1 MDAKTF
7 WYIGAGIAGGAV
19 LIALLKPKNQVV
31 VLGGTP
37 QDTASIAQMLA
48 QISVAGTQAAAS
60 QNATLLKD
68 TLAITADT
76 AKAANDTLQGVAL
89 ASMQSLVASKG
100 LDVEERVQAMGTI
113 ANLAGKAMDTQVTAS
128 ANILAANT
136 AITQTAFEHATALDL
151 AKLQASLD
159 LASFAT
165 QYRIAELQ
173 AGVTKEQIAS
183 QERLGTAQIASQE
196 RLGTAQIASGERIA
210 SAQIEAGREA
220 VAQST
225 AIQSQALEGDFMA
238 RLLSMLAGV
247 PYVPGDYGT
256 LYAQSG
262 QIMNSIG
269 NALVAANVANQALAS
284 QNFQVSEALKTERQ
298 GQQLGFISDLV
309 GAVVKGLS
317 SAIGGS
323 GGR

>member
-1 MDAKTF
+1 MNTKTF
-7 WYIGAGIAGGAV
+7 WYIGAGLAGGAV

-37 QDTASIAQMLA
+37 QDTANIAQMLA
-48 QISVAGTQAAAS
+48 QITVAGTQAAAS
-60 QNATLLKD
+60 QNAALLKD

-89 ASMQSLVASKG
+89 ASMQALVTSKG
-100 LDVEERVQAMGTI
+100 IDVEERVQAMGTI

-151 AKLQASLD
+151 AKFQSALDVASLT
-159 LASFAT
+159 T
-165 QYRIAELQ
+165 QYKVAELQ
-173 AGVTKEQIAS
+173 AGVNKEQIAS
-183 QERLGTAQIASQE
+183 S
-196 RLGTAQIASGERIA
+196 ERIA

-225 AIQSQALEGDFMA
+225 AIQSQALEGDFMT

-284 QNFQVSEALKTERQ
+284 QNFQVSEALRTERQ
-298 GQQLGFISDLV
+298 GQQLGFISDIV

>member
-1 MDAKTF
+1 MDTKTF
-7 WYIGAGIAGGAV
+7 WYIGAGLAGGAV

-48 QISVAGTQAAAS
+48 QITVAGTQATAT
-60 QNATLLKD
+60 QNAALLKD

-151 AKLQASLD
+151 AKLQTSLD

-165 QYRIAELQ
+165 QYKIAELQ
-173 AGVTKEQIAS
+173 AGVTKE
-183 QERLGTAQIASQE
+183 QIASQE

-225 AIQSQALEGDFMA
+225 ALQSQALEGDFMA

-284 QNFQVSEALKTERQ
+284 QNFQVSEALRTERQ

-309 GAVVKGLS
+309 GSIVKGVT

>member
-1 MDAKTF
+1 MNTKTF
-7 WYIGAGIAGGAV
+7 WFIGAGLAGGAV
-19 LIALLKPKNQVV
+19 LLALLKPKNQVI

-48 QISVAGTQAAAS
+48 QITVAGTQATAT
-60 QNATLLKD
+60 QNAALLKD

-183 QERLGTAQIASQE
+183 QERLGTAQIAS
-196 RLGTAQIASGERIA
+196 GERIA

-284 QNFQVSEALKTERQ
+284 QNFQVSEALRTERQ

-317 SAIGGS
+317 SAMGGS

>member
-1 MDAKTF
+1 MNTKTF
-7 WYIGAGIAGGAV
+7 WFIGAGLAGGAV
-19 LIALLKPKNQVV
+19 LLALLKPKNQVI
-31 VLGGTP
+31 VLGGAP

-48 QISVAGTQAAAS
+48 QITVAGTQATAS
-60 QNATLLKD
+60 QNAALLKD

-100 LDVEERVQAMGTI
+100 LDVEERVQTMGTI

-183 QERLGTAQIASQE
+183 QERLGTAQIAS
-196 RLGTAQIASGERIA
+196 GERIA

-225 AIQSQALEGDFMA
+225 ALQSQALEGDFMA

-284 QNFQVSEALKTERQ
+284 QNFQVSEALRTERQ

-309 GAVVKGLS
+309 GSIVKGVT